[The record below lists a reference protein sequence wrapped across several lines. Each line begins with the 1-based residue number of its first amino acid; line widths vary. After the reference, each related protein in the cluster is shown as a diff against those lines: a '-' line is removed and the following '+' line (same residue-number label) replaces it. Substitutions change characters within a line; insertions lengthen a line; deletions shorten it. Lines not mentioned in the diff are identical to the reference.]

1 MMLKNYLRL
10 FLTFARIGGFTFGG
24 GYAMLPLLQR
34 EVVEKHGWATEEEL
48 MDYYAVGQCT
58 PGVIAVN
65 VATFIGQK
73 LYGVPGGIV
82 ATLGV
87 ISPSVVLITLI
98 AALISNFFE
107 NEYVIHALGGIR
119 AVVCALIAQ
128 AVIKMTK
135 AGVKDWVG
143 GVVFVVTLALL
154 LVLPISPII
163 VVACAI
169 ALGIVIEAIKGRAA
183 KKGVQK

>member
-1 MMLKNYLRL
+1 MIKKYLKL
-10 FLTFARIGGFTFGG
+10 FLIFARIGGFTFGG

-34 EVVEKHGWATEEEL
+34 EVVEKYGWATEEEL

-58 PGVIAVN
+58 PGIIAVN

-73 LYGVPGGIV
+73 LYGIPGGII

-87 ISPSVVLITLI
+87 VAPSVVLITVI
-98 AALISNFFE
+98 AALIQNFFD
-107 NEYVIHALGGIR
+107 NPYVIHALGGIR

-135 AGVKDWVG
+135 TGVKDWVG
-143 GVVFVVTLALL
+143 AAVFVVTLAILL
-154 LVLPISPII
+154 IFSISPII

-169 ALGIVIEAIKGRAA
+169 VLGVAIEMIKGRTSG
-183 KKGVQK
+183 KGAQK

>member
-1 MMLKNYLRL
+1 MLKNYLRL

-34 EVVEKHGWATEEEL
+34 EVVEKYGWTTEEEL

-65 VATFIGQK
+65 VATFIGKK
-73 LYGVPGGIV
+73 LYGIPGGII

-87 ISPSVVLITLI
+87 VAPSVIIITLI

-135 AGVKDWVG
+135 TGVKDWVG
-143 GVVFVVTLALL
+143 AVIFVATLAVL
-154 LVLPISPII
+154 LVFSISPII

-169 ALGIVIEAIKGRAA
+169 ALGLIIEAAKGYAA
-183 KKGVQK
+183 KKGAQK

>member
-1 MMLKNYLRL
+1 MIYLEL
-10 FLTFARIGGFTFGG
+10 FWTFFKIGLFTFGG
-24 GYAMLPLLQR
+24 GYAMLPMLQR
-34 EVVEKHGWATEEEL
+34 EVVEKYGWATEEEL
-48 MDYYAVGQCT
+48 TDYFAIGQCT

-73 LYGVPGGIV
+73 LYGVPGGII

-107 NEYVIHALGGIR
+107 NEYVAHALGGIR

-143 GVVFVVTLALL
+143 AVIFVVTLAVL
-154 LVLPISPII
+154 LVFSISPII

-169 ALGIVIEAIKGRAA
+169 ALGLVIEAAKGYAA
-183 KKGVQK
+183 KKGARK